1 MAGTVSLVVTAGPI
15 RGQCYDFGEHDTF
28 LFGRAPD
35 CHARLAA
42 SDTSA
47 SRHHFLLE
55 VNPPQARLRDLGSLN
70 GTHVNG
76 VRHGGRRKGESPE
89 DAVAR
94 GGAEVDLRDGDEVR
108 VGATV
113 IRMQLSAP
121 AACSDCGRP
130 IAEAERGRCGWVG
143 GVYLCEACRRGTVTV
158 GGAAREAGPPAR
170 LASAPDEEDSDAA
183 RPGQTIGP
191 YEIERLLGKG
201 GMGAVYLAR
210 RRAGA
215 TPGAGGTAD
224 RRVALKVMLPRM
236 ADQGAQEIFVR
247 EIEVTRSFRHPNIVG
262 LLDFGKHEGRFYFA
276 LEYCEGGSAEEL
288 RRRHGGRVPLPSAL
302 RIAVDALEGLAAAHE
317 AGFVHRD
324 LKPDNVL
331 LAEDGTARLA
341 DFGLAKSFQQAGL
354 SGMTATG
361 MVAGTFEFMPREQL
375 TSYRQARPTTDVWSM
390 AATVYY
396 LLTGEYARDF
406 SSHPD
411 PLAVILGGGT
421 VPLRQRDS
429 SLPADLA
436 ALIDRALDDEP
447 SRRFPTAREFVTA
460 LRGVL

>member
-1 MAGTVSLVVTAGPI
+1 MAGQISLVVTAGPI
-15 RGQCYDFGEHDTF
+15 RGQRYDFSQHDTF
-28 LFGRAPD
+28 LFGRSPD

-42 SDTSA
+42 TDTSA

-55 VNPPQARLRDLGSLN
+55 VNPPEARLRDLGSLN

-76 VRHGGRRKGESPE
+76 VRHGGRRPGESPE
-89 DAVAR
+89 EAAAR

-113 IRMQLSAP
+113 IRVQVAAP
-121 AACSDCGRP
+121 PMCSECGRP
-130 IAEAERGRCGWVG
+130 IAEVERDRCGWVG
-143 GVYLCEACRRGTVTV
+143 GVYLCEACRRGTVTA
-158 GGAAREAGPPAR
+158 GGAARGGAPLER
-170 LASAPDEEDSDAA
+170 LAAAPDDEEAPA
-183 RPGQTIGP
+183 RPGQTVGP
-191 YEIERLLGKG
+191 YEIERLLGRG
-201 GMGAVYLAR
+201 GMGAVYLAH
-210 RRAGA
+210 RRAGSP
-215 TPGAGGTAD
+215 PGSGGAPGGP
-224 RRVALKVMLPRM
+224 VALKVMLPRM
-236 ADQGAQEIFVR
+236 VVDEGAQEIFIR
-247 EIEVTRSFRHPNIVG
+247 EIEVTRSLRHPNIVG

-276 LEYCEGGSAEEL
+276 LDYCPGGSAEEL
-288 RRRHGGRVPLPSAL
+288 RRRLGGRVPLPSAL

-331 LAEDGTARLA
+331 LAEGGTARLA

-361 MVAGTFEFMPREQL
+361 MVAGTFQFMPREQL
-375 TSYRQARPTTDVWSM
+375 TSYRQSRPTTDVWSM
-390 AATVYY
+390 AATFYY

-406 SSHPD
+406 SSHGD
-411 PLAVILGGGT
+411 PLAVILRGGT
-421 VPLRQRDS
+421 VPLRQRDPS
-429 SLPADLA
+429 VPADLA
-436 ALIDRALDDEP
+436 ALVDRALDDEP

>member
-15 RGQCYDFGEHDTF
+15 CGQRYDFGEHDTF

-42 SDTSA
+42 SDASA

-55 VNPPQARLRDLGSLN
+55 VNPPRARLRDLGSLN

-89 DAVAR
+89 DAAAR
-94 GGAEVDLRDGDEVR
+94 GGAEVDLRDGDEIR

-113 IRMQLSAP
+113 IRMHVSAP
-121 AACSDCGRP
+121 AAPSDCGRS
-130 IAEAERGRCGWVG
+130 IAEAG
-143 GVYLCEACRRGTVTV
+143 
-158 GGAAREAGPPAR
+158 
-170 LASAPDEEDSDAA
+170 EDADAA
-183 RPGQTIGP
+183 RPGQTVGP
-191 YEIERLLGKG
+191 YEIERLLGTG
-201 GMGAVYLAR
+201 GMGAVYLAH

-215 TPGAGGTAD
+215 TPGAGGPAD

-236 ADQGAQEIFVR
+236 ADQGAQEIFIR
-247 EIEVTRSFRHPNIVG
+247 EIEVTRSLRHPNIVG

-288 RRRHGGRVPLPSAL
+288 RKRLGGRVPLPSAL

-331 LAEDGTARLA
+331 LTEDGTARLA

-361 MVAGTFEFMPREQL
+361 IVAGTFQFMPREQL
-375 TSYRQARPTTDVWSM
+375 TSYRQSRPTTDVWSM

-411 PLAVILGGGT
+411 PLAVILRGGT
-421 VPLRQRDS
+421 VPLRQRDPGV
-429 SLPADLA
+429 PADLA

-447 SRRFPTAREFVTA
+447 SRRFPSAREFATA

>member
-15 RGQCYDFGEHDTF
+15 RGQRYDFAQHDTF
-28 LFGRAPD
+28 LFGRAPE

-55 VNPPQARLRDLGSLN
+55 VNPPEARLRDLGSLN

-76 VRHGGRRKGESPE
+76 VRHGGRRAGESPE
-89 DAVAR
+89 DAAAR
-94 GGAEVDLRDGDEVR
+94 GGAEVDLRHGDEVR

-113 IRMQLSAP
+113 IRVEVAAP
-121 AACSDCGRP
+121 PLCTDCGRP
-130 IAEAERGRCGWVG
+130 IADAERGRCAWVG
-143 GVYLCEACRRGTVTV
+143 GQYLCEACRRGTVTA
-158 GGAAREAGPPAR
+158 GGAARGASPLAR
-170 LASAPDEEDSDAA
+170 LAADADDEEAAA
-183 RPGQTIGP
+183 RPGQTVGP

-201 GMGAVYLAR
+201 GMGAVYLAH

-215 TPGAGGTAD
+215 PPGTGDAPAG
-224 RRVALKVMLPRM
+224 RVALKVMLPRM
-236 ADQGAQEIFVR
+236 VVDESAQEIFIR
-247 EIEVTRSFRHPNIVG
+247 EIEVTRSLRHPNIVG

-276 LEYCEGGSAEEL
+276 LDYCPGGSAEEL

-302 RIAVDALEGLAAAHE
+302 RVAVDALEGLAAAHE

-331 LAEDGTARLA
+331 LAEGGAARLA

-361 MVAGTFEFMPREQL
+361 MVAGTFQFMPREQL

-390 AATVYY
+390 AATFYY

-406 SSHPD
+406 SSHAD
-411 PLAVILGGGT
+411 PLAVILRGGT
-421 VPLRQRDS
+421 VPLRQRDPS
-429 SLPADLA
+429 VPADLA
-436 ALIDRALDDEP
+436 ALVDRALDDEP